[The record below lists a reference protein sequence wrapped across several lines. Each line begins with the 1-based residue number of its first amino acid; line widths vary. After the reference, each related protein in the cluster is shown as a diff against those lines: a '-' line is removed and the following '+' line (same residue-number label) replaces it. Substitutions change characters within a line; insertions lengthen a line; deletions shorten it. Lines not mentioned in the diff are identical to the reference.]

1 VIISPKKMTFA
12 TFIFIALSAFT
23 VLAACQSVEDRYPRP
38 KFLTSRDCEDLQ
50 HGVLAVTDL
59 FISKS
64 NGERDITLQVEVAD
78 EPSERKQGLMCRES
92 IPSETGMLF
101 TYDSDNSSGFWMYN
115 TYTEIDILFIDSYGQ
130 VADMIKMSPCP
141 RQTLYPKEE
150 EEEEDDDWKIRCMSE
165 AQAYVPAKSWR
176 STLELPAGWLSKQ
189 SLDNPVKSISKID
202 WSTPTN

>member
-1 VIISPKKMTFA
+1 MAVA
-12 TFIFIALSAFT
+12 TFIFIVLSTLT

-78 EPSERKQGLMCRES
+78 KPSERKQGLMCRES

>member
-1 VIISPKKMTFA
+1 MAVA
-12 TFIFIALSAFT
+12 TFIFIVLSTLT

-78 EPSERKQGLMCRES
+78 KPSERKQGLMCRES

-115 TYTEIDILFIDSYGQ
+115 TYTAIDILFIDSYGQ

-141 RQTLYPKEE
+141 RETISH
-150 EEEEDDDWKIRCMSE
+150 EDDDEWRKRCMAE
-165 AQAYVPAKSWR
+165 AQAYVPSRSWR

-189 SLDNPVKSISKID
+189 SLVDPVKSISKIV

>member
-1 VIISPKKMTFA
+1 MTFA

-38 KFLTSRDCEDLQ
+38 KFLTSRDCQDLQ
-50 HGVLAVTDL
+50 HGVLTVTDL

-150 EEEEDDDWKIRCMSE
+150 EDDDWKIRCMSE

>member
-38 KFLTSRDCEDLQ
+38 KFLTSRDCQDLQ
-50 HGVLAVTDL
+50 HGVLTVTDL

>member
-1 VIISPKKMTFA
+1 MAVATLIS
-12 TFIFIALSAFT
+12 IALS
-23 VLAACQSVEDRYPRP
+23 VLVFFSACQWVENGYPP
-38 KFLTSRDCEDLQ
+38 PTFIASRDCEDLNRE
-50 HGVLAVTDL
+50 VLAVTDL

-92 IPSETGMLF
+92 IPSGTGMLF
-101 TYDSDNSSGFWMYN
+101 TYKSDRSSGFWMYN
-115 TYTEIDILFIDSYGQ
+115 TYTAIDILFIDSYGQ

-141 RQTLYPKEE
+141 RQTLYPEE
-150 EEEEDDDWKIRCMSE
+150 EKDDDWKIRCMSE

-176 STLELPAGWLSKQ
+176 STLELPSGWLSEQ
-189 SLDNPVKSISKID
+189 SLDDPMKSISKID

>member
-1 VIISPKKMTFA
+1 MAVA
-12 TFIFIALSAFT
+12 TFIFIVLSTLT

-38 KFLTSRDCEDLQ
+38 KFLTSRDCQDLQ
-50 HGVLAVTDL
+50 HGVLTVTDL

-78 EPSERKQGLMCRES
+78 KPSERKQGLMCRES

>member
-1 VIISPKKMTFA
+1 MTVA
-12 TFIFIALSAFT
+12 TFICIALFTLT
-23 VLAACQSVEDRYPRP
+23 VLAACHSVEDRYPSP
-38 KFLTSRDCEDLQ
+38 KFLNSKDCQDLQ
-50 HGVLAVTDL
+50 HGVLPVIDL

-64 NGERDITLQVEVAD
+64 NGEQDITLQVEVAD

-115 TYTEIDILFIDSYGQ
+115 TYTAIDILFVDSYGQ

-141 RQTLYPKEE
+141 RQTLHPVEGDEE
-150 EEEEDDDWKIRCMSE
+150 WKIRCMSE

-176 STLELPAGWLSKQ
+176 STLELPAGWLSEK
-189 SLDNPVKSISKID
+189 SLDDPVKSISKID
-202 WSTPTN
+202 WSNPTN

>member
-1 VIISPKKMTFA
+1 MAVA
-12 TFIFIALSAFT
+12 TFIFIVLSTLT

-78 EPSERKQGLMCRES
+78 KPSERKQGLMCRES

-115 TYTEIDILFIDSYGQ
+115 TYTAIDILFIDSYGQ

-141 RQTLYPKEE
+141 RQTLYPEE
-150 EEEEDDDWKIRCMSE
+150 EKDDDWKIRCMSE

-176 STLELPAGWLSKQ
+176 STLELPAGWLSEQ
-189 SLDNPVKSISKID
+189 SLDEPMKSISKID

>member
-1 VIISPKKMTFA
+1 MTFA

-38 KFLTSRDCEDLQ
+38 KFLTSRDCQDLQ
-50 HGVLAVTDL
+50 HGVLTVTDL